1 MWKKLYSTLQPDQG
15 CALRF
20 LCYNVPAENIFKL
33 QGRKPEGLENP
44 LELIVGRK
52 FQQVFFYNKN
62 TREILK
68 NAEIKGITGRLKYEA
83 EKLLESKKEFS
94 YKMVNDVQTASQ
106 EVVEELD
113 IKGLV
118 KWLLNRYLS
127 AFGFFPI
134 KRVLGEVTE
143 HIQKIIQRKKR
154 RMLKIFTL
162 L

>member
-1 MWKKLYSTLQPDQG
+1 MREIKEMIAKELDCGKRCIPHVNQIKGAHYD
-15 CALRF
+15 F
-20 LCYNVPAENIFKL
+20 LCYNFPAEKICKL
-33 QGRKPEGLENP
+33 QGRKLEGLERS

-52 FQQVFFYNKN
+52 FQQVFFYYEN

-68 NAEIKGITGRLKYEA
+68 NAEIRGITGGLKYEA

-94 YKMVNDVQTASQ
+94 KKIVNDVQAASQ

-134 KRVLGEVTE
+134 K
-143 HIQKIIQRKKR
+143 KFWMK
-154 RMLKIFTL
+154 
-162 L
+162 